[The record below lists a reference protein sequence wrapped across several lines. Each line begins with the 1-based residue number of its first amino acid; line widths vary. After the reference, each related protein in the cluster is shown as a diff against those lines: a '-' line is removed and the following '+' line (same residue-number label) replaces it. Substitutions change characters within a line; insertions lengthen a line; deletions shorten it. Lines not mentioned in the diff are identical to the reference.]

1 MRGKKIM
8 AQVKLTEN
16 KNKYWAG
23 KGKESIVFDTRS
35 LVINSIDFKNDKRG
49 DVAIITFMEELVC
62 DRQSLSNSWTASFDA
77 YANNEPA
84 LKSLNRGDTCNV
96 ELRLKTGEPMWQ
108 EINFISGA
116 VEGNAVISEAV
127 ETHTPTQSVEP
138 QEEVGIPEE
147 PKVQEVSEDVHQQP
161 EAEFRFPILYHDRR
175 NLSIQRQKSIEFAL
189 QFLDN
194 LAKHKL
200 EPDGQINYTQFIE
213 VSDFIWHGIQ
223 ELWKDIPREVDN
235 SEK

>member
-1 MRGKKIM
+1 M

-16 KNKYWAG
+16 KQKYWAG
-23 KGKESIVFDTRS
+23 NGKESIVFDTRS

-62 DRQSLSNSWTASFDA
+62 DRQKLGNSWTASFDG
-77 YANNEPA
+77 YTNNESA

-96 ELRLKTGEPMWQ
+96 ELKLKTGDPMWQ

-116 VEGNAVISEAV
+116 VLGDALVYTPPESE
-127 ETHTPTQSVEP
+127 EP

-147 PKVQEVSEDVHQQP
+147 PKVEEVSEDVHQQP
-161 EAEFRFPILYHDRR
+161 EAEFRFPILYHDRK
-175 NLSIQRQKSIEFAL
+175 NLSIQRQQSIKFAL
-189 QFLDN
+189 ELLDIKVRH
-194 LAKHKL
+194 LMDEG
-200 EPDGQINYTQFIE
+200 EPFADEVQSNDIE
-213 VSDFIWHGIQ
+213 RFIWDGIQ

>member
-1 MRGKKIM
+1 M

-16 KNKYWAG
+16 KQKYWAG
-23 KGKESIVFDTRS
+23 NGKESIVFDTRS

-62 DRQSLSNSWTASFDA
+62 DRQSLSNSWTASFDG
-77 YANNEPA
+77 YTNNESA

-96 ELRLKTGEPMWQ
+96 ELKLKTGDPMWQ

-116 VEGNAVISEAV
+116 VEGNAVISEADEV
-127 ETHTPTQSVEP
+127 YTPTQSEEP

-147 PKVQEVSEDVHQQP
+147 PKVEEVSEDVHLPP
-161 EAEFRFPILYHDRR
+161 EAEFRFAIPYHDRK
-175 NLSIQRQKSIEFAL
+175 NLSIQRQQSIKFAL
-189 QFLDN
+189 ELLQIKLTDLHDESGVPAPIGN
-194 LAKHKL
+194 LGC
-200 EPDGQINYTQFIE
+200 DE
-213 VSDFIWHGIQ
+213 VQDFIWNGIK
-223 ELWKDIPREVDN
+223 ELWKDIPREVDS

>member
-23 KGKESIVFDTRS
+23 NGKESIVFDTRS
-35 LVINSIDFKNDKRG
+35 LVINSIEFKNDKRG
-49 DVAIITFMEELVC
+49 DVAIITFMEGLVC
-62 DRQSLSNSWTASFDA
+62 DRQPLSNNWTASFDA
-77 YANNEPA
+77 YDNNESA
-84 LKSLNRGDTCNV
+84 LKSLKRGDTCNV
-96 ELRLKTGEPMWQ
+96 ELKLKTGDPMWQ

-161 EAEFRFPILYHDRR
+161 EAEFRFPILYHDRK
-175 NLSIQRQKSIEFAL
+175 NLSIQRQQSIKFAL
-189 QFLDN
+189 EFLDN

-213 VSDFIWHGIQ
+213 VSDFIWNGIQ

>member
-23 KGKESIVFDTRS
+23 NGKESIVFDTRS
-35 LVINSIDFKNDKRG
+35 LVINSIEFKNDKRG
-49 DVAIITFMEELVC
+49 DVAIITFMEGLVC
-62 DRQSLSNSWTASFDA
+62 DRQPLSNNWTASFDA
-77 YANNEPA
+77 YDNNESA

-96 ELRLKTGEPMWQ
+96 ELKLKTGDPMWQ

-161 EAEFRFPILYHDRR
+161 EAEFRFPILYHDRK
-175 NLSIQRQKSIEFAL
+175 NLSIQRQQSIKFAL
-189 QFLDN
+189 EFLDN

>member
-23 KGKESIVFDTRS
+23 NGKESIVFDTRS
-35 LVINSIDFKNDKRG
+35 LVINSIEFKNDKRG
-49 DVAIITFMEELVC
+49 DVAIITFMEGLVC
-62 DRQSLSNSWTASFDA
+62 DRQPLSNNWTASFDA
-77 YANNEPA
+77 YDNNESA

-96 ELRLKTGEPMWQ
+96 ELKLKTGDPMWQ

-127 ETHTPTQSVEP
+127 ETHTPPQSVEP
-138 QEEVGIPEE
+138 QTLVGIPEE

-213 VSDFIWHGIQ
+213 VSDFIWNGIQ

>member
-1 MRGKKIM
+1 
-8 AQVKLTEN
+8 
-16 KNKYWAG
+16 
-23 KGKESIVFDTRS
+23 
-35 LVINSIDFKNDKRG
+35 
-49 DVAIITFMEELVC
+49 MEGLVC
-62 DRQSLSNSWTASFDA
+62 DRQPLSNNWTASFDA
-77 YANNEPA
+77 YDNNESA

-96 ELRLKTGEPMWQ
+96 ELKLKTGDPMWQ

-161 EAEFRFPILYHDRR
+161 EAEFRFPILYHDRK
-175 NLSIQRQKSIEFAL
+175 NLSIQRQQAVKFAL
-189 QFLDN
+189 EYVDFM
-194 LAKHKL
+194 AKNDW
-200 EPDGQINYTQFIE
+200 EIDEE
-213 VSDFIWHGIQ
+213 VSEFIWNGIQ

>member
-1 MRGKKIM
+1 M
-8 AQVKLTEN
+8 AQVKLTVN
-16 KNKYWAG
+16 KQKYRVQN
-23 KGKESIVFDTRS
+23 GKETIVFDTRG

-62 DRQSLSNSWTASFDA
+62 DKQKLGNSWTASFDG
-77 YANNEPA
+77 YTNNESA

-96 ELRLKTGEPMWQ
+96 ELKLKTGDPMWQ

-116 VEGNAVISEAV
+116 VEGDAVVSEAV
-127 ETHTPTQSVEP
+127 ETHTPTQSEEP

-147 PKVQEVSEDVHQQP
+147 PKVEEVSEDVHQQP
-161 EAEFRFPILYHDRR
+161 EAEFRFPILYHDRK
-175 NLSIQRQKSIEFAL
+175 NLSIQRQQSIKFAL
-189 QFLDN
+189 ELLDIKVRH
-194 LAKHKL
+194 LMDEG
-200 EPDGQINYTQFIE
+200 EPFADEVQSNDIE
-213 VSDFIWHGIQ
+213 RFIWDGIQ

>member
-1 MRGKKIM
+1 M

-23 KGKESIVFDTRS
+23 NGKESIVFDTRS
-35 LVINSIDFKNDKRG
+35 LVINSIEFKNDKRG
-49 DVAIITFMEELVC
+49 DVAIITFMEGLVC
-62 DRQSLSNSWTASFDA
+62 DRQPLSNNWTASFDA
-77 YANNEPA
+77 YDNNESA

-96 ELRLKTGEPMWQ
+96 ELKLKTGDPMWQ

-161 EAEFRFPILYHDRR
+161 EAEFRFPILYHDRK
-175 NLSIQRQKSIEFAL
+175 NLSIQRQQSIKFAL
-189 QFLDN
+189 EFLDN

-223 ELWKDIPREVDN
+223 ELWKDIPRTVENGGN
-235 SEK
+235 SKK